1 MISVLLTMSGVTPLP
16 DPTLTVSAPSPAGPT
31 VEDIEEDVSFPDLGF
46 RSTVIISEEGRGPLR
61 LKEDTRQVPEF
72 GPAVEDVI
80 VSEFISGDSLESGEF
95 ASPPAFRETDSDA

>member
-1 MISVLLTMSGVTPLP
+1 MSGVTPLP
-16 DPTLTVSAPSPAGPT
+16 DPTLTVGAPSPAGPT

-61 LKEDTRQVPEF
+61 LKEDTRQVTEF

-95 ASPPAFRETDSDA
+95 ASPPAFRETDSDV